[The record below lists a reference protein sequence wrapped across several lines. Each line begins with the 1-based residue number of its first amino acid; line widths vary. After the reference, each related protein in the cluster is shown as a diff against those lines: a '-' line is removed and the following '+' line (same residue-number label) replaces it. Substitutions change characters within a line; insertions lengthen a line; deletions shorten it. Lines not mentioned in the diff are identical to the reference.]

1 MTKQRQ
7 AELISAACKAAGLDD
22 HIRWIETQKQADT
35 WAEKI
40 AMRFK
45 DKDSFPV
52 KNSFMYCDTLDMC
65 FFYDPQGVPRMTYAG
80 FASAESPDITE
91 GKLIEAF
98 HKAIQVLNAMKEM
111 AKEVKDP
118 AKEETACLK

>member
-7 AELISAACKAAGLDD
+7 ADLISAACKEAGLDG
-22 HIRWIETQKQADT
+22 HIRWIETQKQAGT

-40 AMRFK
+40 AMQFK

-65 FFYDPQGVPRMTYAG
+65 FFYDPHGVPRMTYAG
-80 FASAESPDITE
+80 FASAVSPDITE

-98 HKAIQVLNAMKEM
+98 RKAKQVLDAMKDS
-111 AKEVKDP
+111 AK
-118 AKEETACLK
+118 KEETACSK

>member
-7 AELISAACKAAGLDD
+7 AELISAACKETGLDG

-45 DKDSFPV
+45 DKGSSLPV

-65 FFYDPQGVPRMTYAG
+65 FFTTRR
-80 FASAESPDITE
+80 
-91 GKLIEAF
+91 
-98 HKAIQVLNAMKEM
+98 
-111 AKEVKDP
+111 
-118 AKEETACLK
+118 ACRG